1 MTQPFNLTAFER
13 ILFVG
18 FLKSGTN
25 DTTAVERQEPL
36 DKKGKASQTHHAPHS
51 PRPRTSEAMSKPQS
65 DVGTAFIQTQQL
77 HAAMADTFL
86 EHMCRLDIDSPPI
99 TARNTGIICTIGPA
113 SRSVEMLKEMIKS
126 GMNVAR
132 MNFSHGTHEYHAE
145 TIKNVRT
152 ATESFASDPILYRP
166 VAVALDTKGPE
177 IRTGLIKGSGTAE
190 VELKKGATLK
200 ITLDNAY
207 MEKCDENTLWL
218 DYKNICKVVEVGSK
232 IYVDDGLISLQVKE
246 KGADFLITEVENGGT
261 LGSKKGVNLPGAAV
275 DLPAVS
281 EKDIQDL
288 RFGVEQNVDMVFAS
302 FIRKASDVHEVRKVL
317 GEKGKN
323 IKIISKI
330 ENHEGV
336 RRFDEILEASDGIM
350 VARGDLGI
358 EIPTEKVFL
367 AQKMMIGR
375 CNRAGKPV
383 ICATQACASSHYRFF
398 HCFLHRPFPTSQ
410 THTHTCS
417 FPPGHLHKAILCM
430 LESMIKKP
438 RPTRAEGSDVANA
451 VLDGADCI
459 MLSGETAKGDYP
471 LEAVRMQHL
480 IAREAEA
487 AMFHRQLFEE
497 LVRGSSHSTDL
508 MEAMAMGS
516 VEASYK
522 CLAAAL
528 IVLTESGRHLVKDW
542 FLWVLF
548 LASSEPAV
556 IGFLLAFAPG
566 SIAREAEAAIYH
578 LQLFEELRRLAPI
591 TSDPTEAAAVGAV
604 EASFKCCSGAII
616 VLTKSGRSAHQVARY
631 RPRAPIIAVT
641 RNHQTAR
648 QAHLY
653 RGIFPVVCKDP
664 VQEAWAEDVDLR
676 VNLAMNVGKARGFFK
691 KGDVVIVLTG
701 WRPGS
706 GFTNTMRV
714 VPVP

>member
-1 MTQPFNLTAFER
+1 
-13 ILFVG
+13 
-18 FLKSGTN
+18 
-25 DTTAVERQEPL
+25 
-36 DKKGKASQTHHAPHS
+36 
-51 PRPRTSEAMSKPQS
+51 MSKPHS

-132 MNFSHGTHEYHAE
+132 LNFSHGTHEYHAE
-145 TIKNVRT
+145 TIKNVRA

-177 IRTGLIKGSGTAE
+177 IRTGLIKGVSIVGSSKRE
-190 VELKKGATLK
+190 GAGGRRLQRASLCKRDALFTLK
-200 ITLDNAY
+200 T
-207 MEKCDENTLWL
+207 C
-218 DYKNICKVVEVGSK
+218 
-232 IYVDDGLISLQVKE
+232 
-246 KGADFLITEVENGGT
+246 ADFLVTEVENGGS

-288 RFGVEQNVDMVFAS
+288 KFGVEQDVDMVFAS

-358 EIPTEKVFL
+358 EIPAEKVFL
-367 AQKMMIGR
+367 SFLSEGHPGR
-375 CNRAGKPV
+375 ISLCSV
-383 ICATQACASSHYRFF
+383 SS
-398 HCFLHRPFPTSQ
+398 Q
-410 THTHTCS
+410 
-417 FPPGHLHKAILCM
+417 M

-480 IAREAEA
+480 
-487 AMFHRQLFEE
+487 
-497 LVRGSSHSTDL
+497 
-508 MEAMAMGS
+508 
-516 VEASYK
+516 
-522 CLAAAL
+522 
-528 IVLTESGRHLVKDW
+528 
-542 FLWVLF
+542 
-548 LASSEPAV
+548 
-556 IGFLLAFAPG
+556 
-566 SIAREAEAAIYH
+566 IAREAEAAIYH